1 MAVGAYRW
9 RAGQQEMK
17 TGDFG
22 GSTHVSKRRPTRLQA
37 VRLKGDLADGHWGCP
52 LLLRRQSLPLREV
65 RPACRWMC
73 GARQGAAGCRGRQAE
88 QTIPLLLA
96 RWLCN
101 CDWDVMPTP
110 LPLPLPMAMPT
121 YSTARQPRA
130 TERAEA
136 FGGRGQ
142 GSPATHWTHAL
153 CCPTLVDAQ
162 WVSIVR
168 LRRRHCIGHAQ
179 GRTVSSHHQ
188 FHPF

>member
-1 MAVGAYRW
+1 MASWPAGDEDW
-9 RAGQQEMK
+9 RLWGVDTRQQEKADTAAGSQAEGRPSGRALGMSVAAATSISSTTGGKACMPLDVWRK
-17 TGDFG
+17 TG
-22 GSTHVSKRRPTRLQA
+22 RRGLQ
-37 VRLKGDLADGHWGCP
+37 
-52 LLLRRQSLPLREV
+52 
-65 RPACRWMC
+65 
-73 GARQGAAGCRGRQAE
+73 RQAE

-110 LPLPLPMAMPT
+110 LPLPIAMPT